1 MLRVIF
7 GLGSNL
13 GDRAA
18 NIAKAIRLLDE
29 SAGLKITQVSSLY
42 ESAPVDFLDQP
53 DFVNAAAAAETDL
66 RPEDLL
72 AAAQRIELEMGRVKT
87 TDKGPRVIDVDILLY
102 DIVEVR
108 LPDLQVPHPRLRQRA
123 FALVPLLEV
132 AADAIF
138 PTGEPVRWAIKGVD
152 IDSVRLFSKEV
163 ASGEVASSP
172 KGQASR
178 NDGTTR

>member
-18 NIAKAIRLLDE
+18 NVAEALRLLDE
-29 SAGLKITQVSSLY
+29 CPGIKITRVSSLY
-42 ESAPVDFLDQP
+42 ESAPVDFLDQA
-53 DFVNAAAAAETDL
+53 DFINAAAAAETEL

-72 AAAQRIELEMGRVKT
+72 AVTQRIELEMGRVKT
-87 TDKGPRVIDVDILLY
+87 IDKGPRVIDIDILLY

-138 PTGEPVRWAIKGVD
+138 PTGEPVRWAIAD
-152 IDSVRLFSKEV
+152 IDLDSVRLYE
-163 ASGEVASSP
+163 GC
-172 KGQASR
+172 
-178 NDGTTR
+178 